1 MKLIEKVML
10 VCALNFLVGCATN
23 RSICCGGWLPIYL
36 DNKDV
41 EVISSNLARDILKH
55 NKQRHI
61 YVVGKMVKKRSSKD
75 KDLILH
81 EMIETYQG
89 LKMMSRIMKWLLL
102 IIFVFILDIARLI
115 DALDNI
121 FSHLKQCFSKN

>member
-1 MKLIEKVML
+1 M
-10 VCALNFLVGCATN
+10 
-23 RSICCGGWLPIYL
+23 
-36 DNKDV
+36 
-41 EVISSNLARDILKH
+41 
-55 NKQRHI
+55 
-61 YVVGKMVKKRSSKD
+61 VGKMVKKRSSKD